1 MTKKIVDFGQA
12 ERNSR
17 LRDIENSKILSEEEM
32 QLANELQAKASSRG
46 MKLVP
51 ERKVKSKV
59 KFVQIIQDNLGYM
72 METEYLKNE
81 EIKFLFRVM
90 PYVAFRSN
98 CIVADIHKKDSVPMT
113 QVDIAKVLGSSK
125 QTISRI
131 VNQLLDKGIMAK
143 AESGKDDFNA
153 RSYALFLNPNI
164 IYCGDR
170 DDVNETLQA
179 MFKRANKQLKNLPQ
193 RIC

>member
-1 MTKKIVDFGQA
+1 MTKQVDFSQA
-12 ERNSR
+12 ERNAR
-17 LRDIENSKILSEEEM
+17 LRDIENSRILSEEEM

-51 ERKVKSKV
+51 ERKVRSKV

-98 CIVADIHKKDSVPMT
+98 CIVDDIHKKDSVPMT

-125 QTISRI
+125 QTINRI
-131 VNQLLDKGIMAK
+131 VNQLIDKGIMAK

-170 DDVNETLQA
+170 DEVNETLQA
-179 MFKRANKQLKNLPQ
+179 IFKRANKKLKNLPQ

>member
-90 PYVAFRSN
+90 PYIAFRSN
-98 CIVADIHKKDSVPMT
+98 CIVDDIHKKNSVPMT

-125 QTISRI
+125 QTINRI
-131 VNQLLDKGIMAK
+131 VNQLIDKGIIAK

>member
-1 MTKKIVDFGQA
+1 MTKQVNFSQA
-12 ERNSR
+12 ERNAR
-17 LRDIENSKILSEEEM
+17 LRDIENSRILSEEEM

-51 ERKVKSKV
+51 ERKVRSKV

-98 CIVADIHKKDSVPMT
+98 CIVDDIHKKDSVPMT

-125 QTISRI
+125 QTINRI
-131 VNQLLDKGIMAK
+131 VNQLIDKGIMAK

-170 DDVNETLQA
+170 DEVNETLQA
-179 MFKRANKQLKNLPQ
+179 IFKRANKKIKNLPQ